1 MTAPAETFTCP
12 PDLTLVGDQE
22 LTDLHDA
29 GQREFTRVHSADD
42 LTTETLRYAAQLA
55 DDMDRIRGEQEV
67 RRLRAERDATL
78 SRDSASRQ
86 MEALRE
92 RVQGPAAGD
101 AGTGAASTMTPDQ
114 ATALVEATTRAT
126 VAAMLEAQGGP
137 ARTPR
142 PSLSSIREHAPD
154 PRVPAGDKNMR
165 RVTANIDLPSR
176 NLSAGSDVPDILAL
190 SDLVNERTRNLAVTQ
205 LGASAPRHPVA
216 SIRNDFAHTV
226 DDRTSPA
233 AIQAMIEELTSGTR
247 QDALL
252 AGGGWC
258 APSEIR
264 YDLFNISDQPS
275 GLVDLPTVGVSRGG
289 IQFPVSPSI
298 ADVFYTSGA
307 SNAASGLGGF
317 AFPFSNASDP
327 WLWSEA
333 DDIAT
338 VTGSTNKP
346 VLRVPCSSFSTQRLE
361 AYGLTLTAGNLT
373 DSAYPEATA
382 NFLRLLRN
390 AYAHTVNA
398 RLISLMAAAST
409 AVGGTLGTANAGAF
423 QTVMNA
429 VGLAATDY
437 RNKYAMRDDAVLEVV
452 FPFWVQEVL
461 RADLAWRVYG
471 DNSMLAVTDQEIR
484 SHFADRGVAVQF
496 VSDWQVRGSSQF
508 GNTTGALTAWPSTVQ
523 CMIYAAGTFLHGTGL
538 SLDLGVIRDSVLNAE
553 NDFSAAW
560 MEEAHLIA
568 KVGHEARKYTIGLY
582 VGGSGAAAVSA
593 GANL

>member
-12 PDLTLVGDQE
+12 PDLTLVGDEE
-22 LTDLHDA
+22 LGNLHDA
-29 GQREFTRVHSADD
+29 GQREFARVYGGDI
-42 LTTETLRYAAQLA
+42 TTDTLRYADQLA
-55 DDMDRIRGEQEV
+55 SDMDRIRAEQEV
-67 RRLRAERDATL
+67 RRLRTERETAL

-92 RVQGPAAGD
+92 RVQGPAEGGQEP
-101 AGTGAASTMTPDQ
+101 AGTAALTADQ
-114 ATALVEATTRAT
+114 AAELVQAAVTATL
-126 VAAMLEAQGGP
+126 AAVNGSP
-137 ARTPR
+137 AAPRPR
-142 PSLSSIREHAPD
+142 PSLSSVREHAPD
-154 PRVPAGDKNMR
+154 PKVARGTGNMR
-165 RVTANIDLPSR
+165 RVTSSLALPTR
-176 NLSAGSDVPDILAL
+176 GLEAGADVPDIGALA
-190 SDLVNERTRNLAVTQ
+190 DLVIERTKGLATTQ
-205 LGASAPRHPVA
+205 LGGSAPRHPVA
-216 SIRNDFAHTV
+216 SVRNEFAHTV

-233 AIQAMIEELTSGTR
+233 AIQAMIDELTGGPR

-264 YDLFNISDQPS
+264 YDLFNISDQSS
-275 GLVDLPTVGVSRGG
+275 GLIDLPTVGVSRGG
-289 IQFPVSPSI
+289 LQFPVSPSI

-307 SNAASGLGGF
+307 SNAASGMGGF
-317 AFPFSNASDP
+317 AFTFSNGTDP
-327 WLWSEA
+327 WLWTEA

-338 VTGSTNKP
+338 VTGTTNKP
-346 VLRVPCSSFSTQRLE
+346 VLRVPCASFSTQRLE

-373 DSAYPEATA
+373 DSAYPEATQ

-390 AYAHTVNA
+390 AYSHTVNA
-398 RLISLMAAAST
+398 RLIALMAAACT

-471 DNSMLAVTDQEIR
+471 DNSLLAVTDEEIR
-484 SHFADRGVAVQF
+484 GHFADRGVAVQF
-496 VSDWQVRGSSQF
+496 VSDWQVRGASQF
-508 GNTTGALTAWPSTVQ
+508 GNTSGALTTWPSTVQ
-523 CMIYAAGTFLHGTGL
+523 FMIYAAGTFLHGTGL

-568 KVGHEARKYTIGLY
+568 KVGHEGRKYTVGLY